1 MDKENSKLYS
11 TALEDERQRMQM
23 TMKIA
28 IRNEDTVGEIPSM
41 RGVRRMKSSNP
52 NVSRV
57 HSGSLQRSNLEVPS
71 SSFRNSSQTPNA
83 ARPSAPTKSTDAAAS
98 LRGSA
103 VARANSSRNL
113 LRATSSS
120 GLRAGIPAR
129 TSSSQGLRPFNRGD
143 PLVNGS
149 IGRKPPNDGLLNM
162 HIRGPGGTLQRNE
175 SEMSLGEFSISDGS
189 FFTTDSVNIRKAQLV
204 ADPLDHAGSYDEYG
218 LDEDSFADH
227 ESFMTRESDAH
238 IFYEVPSAQAA
249 AAPTTAP
256 PMTLHDLAA
265 LKMNRLHISHPSTD
279 DISLVSYGTMASGLT
294 TDYTDHDYSEFAC
307 DEAEYAE

>member
-1 MDKENSKLYS
+1 MDLKEDLKASS

-23 TMKIA
+23 TMKMA
-28 IRNEDTVGEIPSM
+28 IHNEDTVGEIPSM
-41 RGVRRMKSSNP
+41 RGVRRFKSSNP
-52 NVSRV
+52 NISRV
-57 HSGSLQRSNLEVPS
+57 HSGSLQRSTLEMPS
-71 SSFRNSSQTPNA
+71 SSVRSSQNANA

-129 TSSSQGLRPFNRGD
+129 TSSSQGLRPFNRND

-175 SEMSLGEFSISDGS
+175 SEMSLGEFSSSDGS

-204 ADPLDHAGSYDEYG
+204 ADPLDHAGSYDDYEE
-218 LDEDSFADH
+218 DESFADH

-238 IFYEVPSAQAA
+238 IFYEVPASTAA
-249 AAPTTAP
+249 TATP
-256 PMTLHDLAA
+256 AMTLHDLAA
-265 LKMNRLHISHPSTD
+265 LKMNRLQISHPSTD